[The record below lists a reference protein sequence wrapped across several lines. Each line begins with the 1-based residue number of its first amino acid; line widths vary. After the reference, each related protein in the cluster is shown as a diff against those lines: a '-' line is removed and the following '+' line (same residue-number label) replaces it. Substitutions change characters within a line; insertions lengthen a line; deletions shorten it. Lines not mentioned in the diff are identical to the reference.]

1 MKLIAVIIFICSS
14 QYSFC
19 QDSFFLDVKIFDSGI
34 INKLYLK
41 VQDRYSKNKFEKID
55 SCIIQNNSFFF
66 SGTIPGSSETALL
79 IVKKEDG
86 ILNKFIFIL
95 DSGFN
100 HINISKPF
108 EIGNL
113 FLSVQRPKSLSNLI
127 YSRIDSVQQLFTAKF
142 GTYVENLTTGGKI
155 WVLNDID
162 KINELKQIELNILKQ
177 YPSSFYSLIHLYEL
191 LHSSTYRRSPS
202 DLMNTFKKLDSNLRK
217 TSLGK
222 EFYATCNYIL
232 SAERESKIGHVVRNF
247 KVKNDKGNLFNNIS
261 LLGNPYIIAFSATWC
276 IPCKYYEKKLKEL
289 YEKYDSRGLKV
300 IYFNLDD
307 NVKKWKEHIESD
319 GLEWINV
326 SERTKFENS
335 KIAKVFNVSGI
346 PVYILVD
353 RSGHIAYNSDEL
365 LDVNFE
371 KLESSILDIL

>member
-1 MKLIAVIIFICSS
+1 MKLIAGIIFIFYS

-19 QDSFFLDVKIFDSGI
+19 QNSFFLDVKIFDSGI

-55 SCIIQNNSFFF
+55 SCNIQNNSFFF

-86 ILNKFIFIL
+86 LINKFIFIL
-95 DSGFN
+95 DSGLN

-113 FLSVQRPKSLSNLI
+113 FSSAQRPKSLSNLI

-142 GTYVENLTTGGKI
+142 GAYVENLTTGGKI

-191 LHSSTYRRSPS
+191 LHSSTFRRSPLY
-202 DLMNTFKKLDSNLRK
+202 LMNTFKKLDSHLRK

-232 SAERESKIGHVVRNF
+232 IAKRESQIGHAVRNF
-247 KVKNDKGNLFNNIS
+247 KVKDNKGNLFKNNS

-276 IPCKYYEKKLKEL
+276 VPCKYYEKKLKVL

-307 NVKKWKEHIESD
+307 NVKRWKEHIESD
-319 GLEWINV
+319 GVEWINV

-335 KIAKVFNVSGI
+335 KIAKVFNVSSI

-365 LDVNFE
+365 HDVNFE
-371 KLESSILDIL
+371 KLESYILNIL